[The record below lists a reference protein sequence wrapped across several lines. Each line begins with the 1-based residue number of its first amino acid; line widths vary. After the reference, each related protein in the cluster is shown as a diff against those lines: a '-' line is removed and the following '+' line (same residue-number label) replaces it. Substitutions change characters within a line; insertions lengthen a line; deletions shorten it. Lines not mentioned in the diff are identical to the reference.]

1 LSVNGDR
8 KPIWPRGFIW
18 PKIQTAAYTST
29 SSIGKLRIMLSSSA
43 IKEGMFSRRESMLP
57 LSPSTFL
64 ERRSLKKLWD
74 AFFMS
79 PKFVS
84 RVVSS

>member
-1 LSVNGDR
+1 
-8 KPIWPRGFIW
+8 
-18 PKIQTAAYTST
+18 
-29 SSIGKLRIMLSSSA
+29 MLSSSA